1 MTQTEARSSPVRSV
15 EILFPFIVDY
25 IQIAYTY
32 NELYTRR
39 DGAYYLYTRREAK
52 WEERFT

>member
-39 DGAYYLYTRREAK
+39 DGAYYLYTMREEK
-52 WEERFT
+52 